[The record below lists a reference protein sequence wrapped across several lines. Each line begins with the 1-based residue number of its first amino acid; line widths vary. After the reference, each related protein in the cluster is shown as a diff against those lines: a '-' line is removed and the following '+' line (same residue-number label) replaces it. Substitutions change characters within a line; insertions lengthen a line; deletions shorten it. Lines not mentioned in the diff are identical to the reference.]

1 MNLQKLMPTS
11 LVALALL
18 ANLAKAQD
26 QQAPAVPASDAGV
39 SANKAETP
47 KEKSGERVQVTGS
60 RIKRIDAEGS
70 TPVTVIGKEQI
81 ERTGATTVRDLLQGF
96 SGTTA
101 AFSGGGASVA
111 GGVATVSLKGLGAA
125 RTLVLVDGVRLP
137 KHPEL
142 AAVDLNSIPVAA
154 IEKVEILR
162 QSASAVYGA
171 DAVGGVINI
180 ITRKNYE
187 GTQVQVQ
194 AKQPTRPG
202 GESQSLNVTTGFNTD
217 ASNSV
222 MILSYDQQ
230 NILIAKNRDFS
241 RDRES
246 PVGWPGTYSAQI
258 NGATQTFAVAGC
270 PNYSETN
277 DVPDRA
283 AGCSFNY
290 NDYNSLQPQ
299 VDRVSGLYNFTYN
312 LPSDRTFTAKIM
324 ASHQNSTSRLRP
336 EGSVG
341 RDMVPLI
348 DQSVIDAMS
357 QERFNELFPGFQ
369 GTKPTSGGV
378 RLNLRLKDFGYSEG
392 QKEANLVGITTG
404 LEGELASDWVWKV
417 TANAAGT
424 KTVSSSSNKF
434 LIAPTNEALKKGELI
449 PWASDF
455 DVNAL
460 RERLVR
466 SSYYVEESRTGG
478 LEAQVSGEAGSLAG
492 GPIGIAIGVS
502 GQNESY
508 NVDWNREA
516 AEGLLLSV
524 AGAPGEGH
532 REVVSAFA
540 EANIPLAKSFE
551 ASIAAR
557 LDNYSDFGSTF
568 NPQLSLGYSPVDVL
582 KFRSS
587 VGTAFKAPS
596 LVQMHGATGVSY
608 NTVVD
613 YTYCQANGIS
623 REDCP
628 KNRIATAQVKNVR
641 RSNKDLEP
649 EKSDIYAFGF
659 VIQPLQDLSLTADYW
674 KIRSRD
680 LIDYR
685 NLQDLV
691 DEGDPAVVRNEAE
704 GVIEYIDLP
713 IQNLSKTIRSGV
725 DIGLD
730 YKLRAPFALVNYQAI
745 GTWYLE
751 DKLTPTGKPEQN
763 DLGTNGSYKWK
774 LSNIIDVGFS
784 EVYGLTLM
792 SNTTGTHGKYA
803 DDKQRLPQYTRYD
816 AQTRYKGTWN
826 GEVAL
831 GVNNLLNTQG
841 GVDSTN
847 TGDVNSSIYDI
858 NGREYYLRVTQN
870 L

>member
-1 MNLQKLMPTS
+1 MNLQKLVPTS

-18 ANLAKAQD
+18 ADLAKAQD
-26 QQAPAVPASDAGV
+26 QTAPAPQAGATETKAAS
-39 SANKAETP
+39 
-47 KEKSGERVQVTGS
+47 KEKSSERVQVTGS
-60 RIKRIDAEGS
+60 RIKRIDVEGS

-81 ERTGATTVRDLLQGF
+81 EKTGATTVRDLLQGF

-111 GGVATVSLKGLGAA
+111 GGVATVSLKGLGAE

-142 AAVDLNSIPVAA
+142 AAVDLNTIPVAA
-154 IEKVEILR
+154 IERVEVLR
-162 QSASAVYGA
+162 QSASAIYGA

-194 AKQPTRPG
+194 ARQPTRPG

-222 MILSYDQQ
+222 VILSYDRQ
-230 NILIAKNRDFS
+230 NILIAKDRDFS
-241 RDRES
+241 RDRDS
-246 PVGWPGTYSAQI
+246 ATGWPGTYSGLI
-258 NGATQTFAVAGC
+258 NGARQTYAVEGC
-270 PNYSETN
+270 PNYSESN
-277 DVPDRA
+277 GAPVQAP
-283 AGCSFNY
+283 GCSFNY

-299 VDRVSGLYNFTYN
+299 FDRVSGLYNFTYN
-312 LPSDRTFTAKIM
+312 LPNDRIFTAKLM

-341 RDMVPLI
+341 RDMLPTI
-348 DQSVIDAMS
+348 DQSVISTMS
-357 QERFNELFPGFQ
+357 QERFDELFPGFQ
-369 GTKPTSGGV
+369 GTKPSSGGV
-378 RLNLRLKDFGYSEG
+378 RLNLRLKDFGYSESK
-392 QKEANLVGITTG
+392 KEANLVGVTSG
-404 LEGELASDWVWKV
+404 LEGNFTNDWTWKV

-424 KTVSSSSNKF
+424 KTVSNSSNKF
-434 LIAPTNEALKKGELI
+434 LIGPTNEALKNGELI
-449 PWASDF
+449 PWAPDF
-455 DVNAL
+455 DVNAM
-460 RERLVR
+460 RERLIR
-466 SSYYVEESRTGG
+466 NSYYVEESRTGG

-492 GPIGIAIGVS
+492 GPIGLAFGVS

-516 AEGLLLSV
+516 SEGLLLNV

-540 EANIPLAKSFE
+540 EANFPLAKTFE
-551 ASIAAR
+551 ASLAAR
-557 LDNYSDFGSTF
+557 VDNYSDFGSAF
-568 NPQLSLGYSPVDVL
+568 NPQLSLSYNPLDLV
-582 KFRSS
+582 KFRGS

-596 LVQMHGATGVSY
+596 LDEMHGATGVSY
-608 NTVVD
+608 NNVVD
-613 YTYCQANGIS
+613 YAYCTANGIS

-628 KNRIATAQVKNVR
+628 DNATAAAAVKNVR
-641 RSNKDLEP
+641 RSNKELDP

-659 VIQPLQDLSLTADYW
+659 VLQPLQDLSLTVDYW

-685 NLQDLV
+685 DLQDLV
-691 DEGDPAVVRNEAE
+691 DENDAAVVRNEAD

-713 IQNLSKTIRSGV
+713 IQNLSKTVRSGV
-725 DIGLD
+725 DLGLD
-730 YKLRAPFALVNYQAI
+730 YKLRAPFALVNYQAL

-751 DKLTPTGKPEQN
+751 DKLTPAGKAEQN
-763 DLGTNGSYKWK
+763 NLGTNGSYKWK
-774 LSNIIDVGFS
+774 LNHILDFGFS
-784 EVYGLTLM
+784 DAYGLTLM
-792 SNTTGTHGKYA
+792 ANTTGTHGKYA

-816 AQTRYKGTWN
+816 AQTRYKGDWN
-826 GEVAL
+826 GEIAL
-831 GVNNLLNTQG
+831 GVNNVLNTQG
-841 GVDSTN
+841 GIDDTN
-847 TGDVNSSIYDI
+847 TGDVSSSIYDI

-870 L
+870 F